1 MCKFCEEENKN
12 WNDVFEGVKHYNEFV
27 PALEKDRTFYH
38 NGTHI
43 YITNNRAILDT
54 TYFSYL
60 INYCPM
66 CRKEAGRMMEAINNL
81 QAFKNDVIEFIN
93 KYNIK
98 SIYIDIEE

>member
-66 CRKEAGRMMEAINNL
+66 CRKEAG
-81 QAFKNDVIEFIN
+81 QF
-93 KYNIK
+93 
-98 SIYIDIEE
+98 